1 MGWLDNDMISDDN
14 LIMEDIMTFPNEIS
28 DALNG
33 EGYEKCIANMEAKAA
48 MPYKK

>member
-1 MGWLDNDMISDDN
+1 MGWLDNEMVADDN
-14 LIMEDIMTFPNEIS
+14 LIMEDIMTLPNEIS

-33 EGYEKCIANMEAKAA
+33 KGYKECIANMETKAA